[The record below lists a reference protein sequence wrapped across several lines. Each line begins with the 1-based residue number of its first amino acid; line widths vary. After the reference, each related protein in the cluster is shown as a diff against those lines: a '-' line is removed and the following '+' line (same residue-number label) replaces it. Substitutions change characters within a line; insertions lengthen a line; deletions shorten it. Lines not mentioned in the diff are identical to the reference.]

1 MNGVSR
7 KLIVLLGMG
16 LCLAPRVL
24 AADAAVTLTGA
35 SGSSSGSLTIAFQDT
50 PGNAFTE
57 TVPYGPYSTPA
68 SLASAFGAKFSKD
81 YIASGLCAH
90 AVGAVLYLHLKG
102 ADTFNLPLTLSSST
116 GPFTVTFNPPP
127 PALAWVPPAPIT
139 RPAALSA
146 AQLDA
151 QVSVAGVLTA
161 CPISTAPAQP
171 GTCYYTP
178 QSGAVLPAGPQTLT
192 VVYTPPTGS
201 GFAPLTTSVTLN
213 VLKTTP
219 VITWPAPAAIPDT
232 TLLGVAQFNANANVA
247 GAFTYTNEAGKVLA
261 NSTTTGSGA
270 PSLTIV
276 GSPQL
281 TAGEQM
287 LFAAFIPSDAADY
300 ASLNLSVPITVT
312 GAAYDTGTV
321 TLTVGGTTVSTA
333 SYGQGDTPSTVAE
346 KLTASTTQVAVT
358 AVDDALYIEAK
369 TTAIDLSYSLQATSW
384 NSTLF
389 AEPSFVPTPVT
400 GNLEGGSAST
410 TTTGLP
416 VYTYTVPAGG
426 YDPAG
431 NLLAYADTV
440 MGSWNFAYDTLNRLA
455 SAADSVSGLSL
466 TPPGV
471 TPYYCWAY
479 DDFGNRTVQSPQ
491 STPCPIQSASQWVFG
506 ANNQVTGVIAPGG
519 SQPSPSPLNYDQA
532 GDVVGDA
539 TTGNQYLYDAEG
551 RICAVSA
558 LPGLGGFTM
567 TGYLYDAD
575 GIRVAKGLLT
585 AWSCD
590 PSQNG
595 FQTTTDFTLG
605 LGGEQLSEIGVN
617 VGTPSAGSAS
627 TASAT
632 ISGTL
637 LSGMNG
643 AFIVLIGTL
652 PNGESCVI
660 DVNFGA
666 GETGGTTSASI
677 AAAIASQA
685 SCGGLITAAAN
696 GPVVTFT
703 STTVGSAA
711 NYTFSASLAGCNCSQ
726 SNPTTGLS
734 ISSSGAAMTGG
745 TNAVTMGLTWQHT
758 NVWAGGKLLGTYDAD
773 GLHFYLDDPLG
784 TRRAQTDAAGV
795 LEQTCVSLPYGDGLS
810 CENPS
815 GSPYFPSTQ
824 YPTEHHFTGKERDAE
839 SGNDYFG
846 ARYYA
851 SSMGRFMS
859 PDPLPWLKW
868 QNSGGDSTGKDSERK
883 KFNEWIED
891 PQHLNMYAYVRNNP
905 LTRTDP
911 TGMAECSYSISG
923 HTLVC
928 TSNKPSAKLSGNQ
941 HEVDTVGPEGV
952 FSGLGEKQNQL
963 RFEFDRNGPI
973 PEGRYKMNE
982 YFIDSHDRFRL
993 EPWPNDR
1000 MSRIF
1005 RYAHHFRFDG
1015 LGAQLHH
1022 GHVSD
1027 GCINVSEDSPHAM
1040 QQFGK
1045 VLDLLKKEDGKNY
1058 LTVTK

>member
-1 MNGVSR
+1 MSR

-519 SQPSPSPLNYDQA
+519 SQPSPSPLNYDQS

-558 LPGLGGFTM
+558 LSGLGGFTM

-617 VGTPSAGSAS
+617 
-627 TASAT
+627 
-632 ISGTL
+632 
-637 LSGMNG
+637 
-643 AFIVLIGTL
+643 
-652 PNGESCVI
+652 
-660 DVNFGA
+660 
-666 GETGGTTSASI
+666 
-677 AAAIASQA
+677 
-685 SCGGLITAAAN
+685 
-696 GPVVTFT
+696 
-703 STTVGSAA
+703 
-711 NYTFSASLAGCNCSQ
+711 
-726 SNPTTGLS
+726 
-734 ISSSGAAMTGG
+734 
-745 TNAVTMGLTWQHT
+745 
-758 NVWAGGKLLGTYDAD
+758 
-773 GLHFYLDDPLG
+773 
-784 TRRAQTDAAGV
+784 
-795 LEQTCVSLPYGDGLS
+795 
-810 CENPS
+810 
-815 GSPYFPSTQ
+815 
-824 YPTEHHFTGKERDAE
+824 
-839 SGNDYFG
+839 
-846 ARYYA
+846 
-851 SSMGRFMS
+851 
-859 PDPLPWLKW
+859 
-868 QNSGGDSTGKDSERK
+868 
-883 KFNEWIED
+883 
-891 PQHLNMYAYVRNNP
+891 
-905 LTRTDP
+905 
-911 TGMAECSYSISG
+911 
-923 HTLVC
+923 
-928 TSNKPSAKLSGNQ
+928 
-941 HEVDTVGPEGV
+941 
-952 FSGLGEKQNQL
+952 
-963 RFEFDRNGPI
+963 
-973 PEGRYKMNE
+973 
-982 YFIDSHDRFRL
+982 
-993 EPWPNDR
+993 
-1000 MSRIF
+1000 
-1005 RYAHHFRFDG
+1005 
-1015 LGAQLHH
+1015 
-1022 GHVSD
+1022 
-1027 GCINVSEDSPHAM
+1027 
-1040 QQFGK
+1040 
-1045 VLDLLKKEDGKNY
+1045 
-1058 LTVTK
+1058 